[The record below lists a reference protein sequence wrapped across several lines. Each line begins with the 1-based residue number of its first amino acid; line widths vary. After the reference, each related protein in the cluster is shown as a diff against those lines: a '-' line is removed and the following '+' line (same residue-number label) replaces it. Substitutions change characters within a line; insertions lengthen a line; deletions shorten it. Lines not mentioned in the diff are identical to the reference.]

1 MPAPRKKWGGSVAEF
16 YKFEITNWNE
26 GTANLSLEL
35 EAAYLRV
42 INAIRLADQPITF
55 NTFVL
60 CGLWRCNDRKAKR
73 ILAELI
79 DAGKIYI
86 EDGRLVNKKAADD
99 ASALNRLRADRA
111 SAGRR
116 GGIESGKT
124 RFKPLENHNTG
135 EVIAST
141 REEKRRVEVKEERE
155 PIGSPKK
162 SADVSPPP
170 KPDPKGARLPDTW
183 QLPMGWGRWAVNHGL
198 SVSETRRQA
207 DLFKNY
213 WLAKAGRDA
222 RKIDWNRTWQNWI
235 LKAID
240 DGAARHGQRNNGAGS
255 SQGGQRPN
263 AALANIARLAGL
275 EGAPGDAGDGVGSA
289 GDEDGSVWL
298 GEGTWEPDPRPTDH

>member
-1 MPAPRKKWGGSVAEF
+1 MAEF

-42 INAIRLADQPITF
+42 INAIRLADQAITF

-79 DAGKIYI
+79 DAGKIYV
-86 EDGRLVNKKAADD
+86 EDGKLVNQKAADD

-124 RFKPLENHNTG
+124 RAKPLENHNTG
-135 EVIAST
+135 EASAST
-141 REEKRRVEVKEERE
+141 REEKRRVEVKEEERE
-155 PIGSPKK
+155 PVGSPKK
-162 SADVSPPP
+162 KAATSSTD
-170 KPDPKGARLPDTW
+170 KPDPKGSRLPEEW
-183 QLPMGWGRWAVNHGL
+183 FLPMEWGRWAVNRGL

-222 RKIDWNRTWQNWI
+222 RKVKWEATWHNWVI
-235 LKAID
+235 KAIS
-240 DGAARHGQRNNGAGS
+240 DGAGSHGQRNSGS
-255 SQGGQRPN
+255 TPQGGQRPN

-275 EGAPGDAGDGVGSA
+275 EGAPGDAGDGAGSA

-298 GEGTWEPDPRPTDH
+298 GEGTWEPDPGPPDN

>member
-1 MPAPRKKWGGSVAEF
+1 MAEF

-42 INAIRLADQPITF
+42 INAIRLADQAITF

-79 DAGKIYI
+79 DAGKIYV
-86 EDGRLVNKKAADD
+86 EDGKLVNQKAADD

-124 RFKPLENHNTG
+124 RAKPLENNTTG
-135 EVIAST
+135 EASAST

-162 SADVSPPP
+162 SAGDAPPP
-170 KPDPKGARLPDTW
+170 KADPKGSRLPETW
-183 QLPMGWGRWAVNHGL
+183 FLPMAWGKWAVNRGL
-198 SVSETRRQA
+198 SYAETKRQE

-213 WLAKAGRDA
+213 WLSKAGRDA
-222 RKIDWNRTWQNWI
+222 RKIDWNRTWQNWVI
-235 LKAID
+235 KAID
-240 DGAARHGQRNNGAGS
+240 DGEGRHGQRDSTSAP
-255 SQGGQRPN
+255 QGGQRSN
-263 AALANIARLAGL
+263 AAVDQIARLTGLAGT
-275 EGAPGDAGDGVGSA
+275 PGYGGDGN
-289 GDEDGSVWL
+289 GDPGEEDGSVWL
-298 GEGTWEPDPRPTDH
+298 GEGPEYAGS

>member
-1 MPAPRKKWGGSVAEF
+1 MAEF

-26 GTANLSLEL
+26 GTANLSLEM

-55 NTFVL
+55 NPFVL

-79 DAGKIYI
+79 DAGKIYV
-86 EDGRLVNKKAADD
+86 EDGRLVNQKAADD

-124 RFKPLENHNTG
+124 RAKPFENHNTG
-135 EVIAST
+135 EATAST
-141 REEKRRVEVKEERE
+141 REEKRRVELKEEERE

-162 SADVSPPP
+162 SAADAPLA
-170 KPDPKGARLPDTW
+170 KPDPKGARLPEAW
-183 QLPMGWGRWAVNHGL
+183 FLPMEWGRWAVNQGL
-198 SVSETRRQA
+198 SVSEVRRQA

-222 RKIDWNRTWQNWI
+222 RKVKWEATWRNWVI
-235 LKAID
+235 KAIS
-240 DGAARHGQRNNGAGS
+240 DGAGRHGQRDSGS
-255 SQGGQRPN
+255 RPSQGGQRSD
-263 AALANIARLAGL
+263 AAVEQIARLTGL
-275 EGAPGDAGDGVGSA
+275 AGAPGYGGHGNGDIGE
-289 GDEDGSVWL
+289 EDGSVWL
-298 GEGTWEPDPRPTDH
+298 GEGPEYPGS

>member
-1 MPAPRKKWGGSVAEF
+1 MAEF

-26 GTANLSLEL
+26 GTANLPLEL

-79 DAGKIYI
+79 DAGKIYV
-86 EDGRLVNKKAADD
+86 EDGKLVNQKAVDD

-124 RFKPLENHNTG
+124 RAKPLENNDTG
-135 EVIAST
+135 EATAST
-141 REEKRRVEVKEERE
+141 RQEKRRVEVKEEERE
-155 PIGSPKK
+155 PVGSPKK
-162 SADVSPPP
+162 SPPGSAP
-170 KPDPKGARLPDTW
+170 VKPDPKGARLPEDW
-183 QLPMGWGRWAVNHGL
+183 VLPMEWGRWAVNQGL

-207 DLFKNY
+207 DLFRNY
-213 WLAKAGRDA
+213 WHAKAGRDA
-222 RKIDWNRTWQNWI
+222 RKVKWQATWQNWV
-235 LKAID
+235 LKAIND
-240 DGAARHGQRNNGAGS
+240 MGGPRGQRDHGSEGAK
-255 SQGGQRPN
+255 RPD
-263 AALANIARLAGL
+263 AALANLLRVAGV
-275 EGAPGDAGDGVGSA
+275 GPAPGDAGLRA
-289 GDEDGSVWL
+289 GDPGEEDGPFRL
-298 GEGTWEPDPRPTDH
+298 GPGYGDPHP